1 MGPSGGL
8 VIGGTGVR
16 FIPFEGR
23 ETHAVPTV
31 DSLCKQSL
39 TTVRDSVSASRADPR
54 PEPTVVL
61 SGADDKSSGLTC
73 LLVYQYSE
81 NS

>member
-23 ETHAVPTV
+23 ETHALPTV
-31 DSLCKQSL
+31 DSLCKHSCTL
-39 TTVRDSVSASRADPR
+39 SGTVSVSRAPIHR

-61 SGADDKSSGLTC
+61 SGADDKSSGLTRS
-73 LLVYQYSE
+73 LVYQYSE
-81 NS
+81 DS